1 MNRTTVGAHRA
12 LALTRRCGSF
22 ALTASFLE
30 LHVQQYGVEDALIQR
45 IAATTHENDI
55 VEIDVIGMAILS
67 THSII
72 SSMMLVS
79 GASSSMLLSGA
90 SMMD

>member
-30 LHVQQYGVEDALIQR
+30 LHVQRCGVENALLQR
-45 IAATTHENDI
+45 IAATTHEYEVAEVD
-55 VEIDVIGMAILS
+55 DVDFNYVADHVGR
-67 THSII
+67 
-72 SSMMLVS
+72 
-79 GASSSMLLSGA
+79 
-90 SMMD
+90 D